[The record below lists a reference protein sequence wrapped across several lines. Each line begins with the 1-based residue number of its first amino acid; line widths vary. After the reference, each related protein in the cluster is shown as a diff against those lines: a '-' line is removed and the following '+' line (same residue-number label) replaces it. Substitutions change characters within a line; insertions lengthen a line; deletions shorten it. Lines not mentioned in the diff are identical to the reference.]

1 MSKGVTVS
9 NPDAKMYI
17 ETIICKHKDIM
28 TWAEQWKNSLKN
40 RLSGGADPDYFY
52 IGQIQEL
59 KKQPNHVLCFQR
71 FILSASVPILLLNK

>member
-28 TWAEQWKNSLKN
+28 TWAEQ
-40 RLSGGADPDYFY
+40 
-52 IGQIQEL
+52 
-59 KKQPNHVLCFQR
+59 
-71 FILSASVPILLLNK
+71 